1 VRFFVD
7 FYKIAVTLFYMNS
20 TSRTSRY
27 IGTLQI
33 DGTQEN
39 TLSVLRNYLVG
50 SDFRLSLHGRGPR
63 KHLTAN
69 GYSRSMLQSNLPL
82 KFAKSVDIYLRPK
95 EGGFSDSSFTSQL
108 AVVVLVQALER
119 STRRQAAIRL
129 RNAKS

>member
-1 VRFFVD
+1 
-7 FYKIAVTLFYMNS
+7 M
-20 TSRTSRY
+20 
-27 IGTLQI
+27 

-95 EGGFSDSSFTSQL
+95 EGGFSDSSYTSRTIKKL
-108 AVVVLVQALER
+108 AVVVLG
-119 STRRQAAIRL
+119 
-129 RNAKS
+129 RNDIM